1 MLMKFCQLQV
11 FEVSGRKCGSKF
23 THLTIKLLAAL
34 GGPAGSGERQ
44 SKIFKEKEDSTE
56 ENTQTA
62 NCGEKTTGEKKERH
76 RKN

>member
-1 MLMKFCQLQV
+1 M
-11 FEVSGRKCGSKF
+11 
-23 THLTIKLLAAL
+23 AAL

-44 SKIFKEKEDSTE
+44 SKIFKEKEYSTE

-62 NCGEKTTGEKKERH
+62 NCGEKTTGEKKVRH